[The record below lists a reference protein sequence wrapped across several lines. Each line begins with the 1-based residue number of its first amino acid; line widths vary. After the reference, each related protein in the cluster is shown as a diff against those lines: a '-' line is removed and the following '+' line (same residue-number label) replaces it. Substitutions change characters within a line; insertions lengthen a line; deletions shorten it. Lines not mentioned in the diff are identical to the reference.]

1 MNTEAMVNGQIVEI
15 VERKGGWTT
24 IIDHTGTQRKVRNGQ
39 IQEMPSASKMTKEEV
54 EKVEYNMEE
63 ALVEERGEEPKKA
76 TEKRESKRDLPEGWH
91 TIGKTPFDLSKYMV
105 NSEVRTASGRP
116 SVDAGDRV
124 ATNLRGKGLD
134 EVYEI
139 AAQVLEESAASL
151 QSRYEHL
158 NPGMQRMN
166 LGNRIRA
173 AMK

>member
-39 IQEMPSASKMTKEEV
+39 IQEMPNAGTMTQEQVEKV
-54 EKVEYNMEE
+54 EKVEYSMAEALAEE
-63 ALVEERGEEPKKA
+63 AATKV
-76 TEKRESKRDLPEGWH
+76 TEKNESTRDLPEGWH
-91 TIGKTPFDLSKYMV
+91 RIGRTKFDLSKYV
-105 NSEVRTASGRP
+105 TSPEIRTASGRP
-116 SVDAGDRV
+116 SIDVGDR
-124 ATNLRGKGLD
+124 AAALLRGKSLE

-139 AAQVLEESAASL
+139 AGEVLQESISEL

-158 NPGMQRMN
+158 NPGMQRMC

-173 AMK
+173 VMK